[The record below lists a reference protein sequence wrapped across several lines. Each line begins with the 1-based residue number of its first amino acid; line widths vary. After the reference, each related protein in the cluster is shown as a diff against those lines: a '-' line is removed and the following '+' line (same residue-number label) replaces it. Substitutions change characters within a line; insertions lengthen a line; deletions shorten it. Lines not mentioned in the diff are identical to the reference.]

1 MATTILDNVPRHFA
15 ATDQVRYA
23 SAYRR
28 RLMDRSILDDI
39 LNGDPERVKG
49 YLGSGKGLK
58 VEMYSPDNV
67 KIRDTQPDGEIIYQ
81 SRFTV
86 EIVPGALQLAVPD

>member
-1 MATTILDNVPRHFA
+1 MRPPFREDEERNRKMATTILDNVPRHFA

-49 YLGSGKGLK
+49 YLGSGKGISGP
-58 VEMYSPDNV
+58 VRSW
-67 KIRDTQPDGEIIYQ
+67 
-81 SRFTV
+81 
-86 EIVPGALQLAVPD
+86 